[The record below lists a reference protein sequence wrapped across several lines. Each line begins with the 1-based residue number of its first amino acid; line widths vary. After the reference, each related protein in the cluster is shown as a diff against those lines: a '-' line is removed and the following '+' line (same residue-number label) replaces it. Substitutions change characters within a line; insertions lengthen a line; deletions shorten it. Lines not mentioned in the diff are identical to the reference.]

1 MLKLEGFPLLSAPHP
16 ASTLL
21 ESPFNTV
28 CEICLLLLAETVER
42 AGTSREDP
50 VPGQPWATVTGD
62 WNTGHHPFLTP
73 AFITLYAGHGEK
85 FILGG
90 GAQEMIPSMGL
101 P

>member
-62 WNTGHHPFLTP
+62 WNTGHHPLLLLSSLCTQV
-73 AFITLYAGHGEK
+73 TVKSLYWEVEPRK
-85 FILGG
+85 
-90 GAQEMIPSMGL
+90 
-101 P
+101 